1 MRRANG
7 LLHAR
12 LRQRNVWRHALHVRR
27 ATVLDGQSVLQRE
40 LQRRRV
46 SAAEPLVPNSRQLL
60 LDERRVLLEAV
71 QQRDL

>member
-1 MRRANG
+1 
-7 LLHAR
+7 
-12 LRQRNVWRHALHVRR
+12 
-27 ATVLDGQSVLQRE
+27 VLDGQSVLQRE

-46 SAAEPLVPNSRQLL
+46 RAAEPLVPNSRQLL